1 MKNQNDL
8 IFTIVAIIVAIGA
21 LAGTYFTKPDPE
33 TFAPPAKVVTTD
45 PQYPAGS
52 VTYAPSLPGSGNQ
65 GGGGGGMTASTPPP
79 PPSGGSNSAPSN
91 DVPRAQ
97 GLRG

>member
-21 LAGTYFTKPDPE
+21 LAGTYFTKPEPLTKPD
-33 TFAPPAKVVTTD
+33 PAKVIVTD

-65 GGGGGGMTASTPPP
+65 QGGGGGMAASTPPP
-79 PPSGGSNSAPSN
+79 PSGGGSNSAPGPE
-91 DVPRAQ
+91 VPRAQ

>member
-1 MKNQNDL
+1 MKSQNDL
-8 IFTIVAIIVAIGA
+8 IFTIVAIIIAIGA
-21 LAGTYFTKPDPE
+21 LAGTYFTKPEPQTFSPPE
-33 TFAPPAKVVTTD
+33 QVVVSD

-79 PPSGGSNSAPSN
+79 PPSGGGNSAPGPE
-91 DVPRAQ
+91 VPRAQ